1 MSQFLFNAAIKGFI
15 EGFTEFLPISSTG
28 HLVLFRQ
35 FFPLTNDPARVQEL
49 DNVFDIVIQLP
60 AILAI
65 VILYWKRL
73 WGSAS
78 TVFEHQE
85 SRRFW
90 MNVVAAF
97 LPAAFFGF
105 AFKDHLDLLMRPDV
119 VAAALVIGGIILL
132 LIERIVKAEFVE
144 RAEQVTFK
152 QSLSIGF
159 FQCLSMIPGTS
170 RSGATIVGGRVL
182 GLNRTA
188 AAEFSFFLA
197 LPTMLGAFTL
207 KALKE
212 YPRIQW
218 ASDGPVLL
226 VGSVASFL
234 TAWVVVAL
242 FIRFLK
248 QNSLSIFGW
257 YRIILGALILF
268 FLRFGNLQ
276 PGL

>member
-1 MSQFLFNAAIKGFI
+1 MSQYLFNAAIKGFI

-35 FFPLTNDPARVQEL
+35 FFPLTSDPARVQEL
-49 DNVFDIVIQLP
+49 DNVFDIIIQLP

-90 MNVVAAF
+90 MNVIAAF
-97 LPAAFFGF
+97 LPAAVFGF
-105 AFKDHLDLLMRPDV
+105 AFKDHLDLLMRPDI
-119 VAAALVIGGIILL
+119 VAAALVIGGIVLL

-144 RAEQVTFK
+144 RAEQVTFR